1 MFRVLDAILTLYIW
15 LIFIRVVLG
24 WVGSGRSEPLFR
36 PVFVLTDPVL
46 KPLSRLVPPIGGV
59 LDISPMIA
67 ILIIWMLRS
76 LVAGAL

>member
-24 WVGSGRSEPLFR
+24 WVGAGSREPLFR

-46 KPLSRLVPPIGGV
+46 KPLSGLVPPIGGV

-67 ILIIWMLRS
+67 LLIIWMLRS
-76 LVAGAL
+76 FVARAL